1 MKKDVILTSGE
12 YSYYKNAPEVGRI
25 IDGISTGHGN
35 DGKVVAY
42 DNKHVMKLW
51 YDHDSIWELSPEIKE
66 EYVHNIKSLIEAKYS
81 YRYIFIPKNL
91 VIYNQ
96 EIVGYLLLYFR
107 GRNLDILSD
116 LLLFK
121 AFLLGLKRFEKEL
134 LIFSKEGF
142 KLNDVHAK
150 NLMVLQKHKIVS
162 FALIDPEENF
172 NDLYKHNIDEIRNV
186 LLEQIL
192 TENLKN
198 FIDSNA
204 NLKTAYY
211 LMQENQNEKLSVFLA
226 KIKSELETNTHIK
239 VKTMGDFR
247 NV

>member
-1 MKKDVILTSGE
+1 M
-12 YSYYKNAPEVGRI
+12 
-25 IDGISTGHGN
+25 
-35 DGKVVAY
+35 
-42 DNKHVMKLW
+42 
-51 YDHDSIWELSPEIKE
+51 
-66 EYVHNIKSLIEAKYS
+66 
-81 YRYIFIPKNL
+81 
-91 VIYNQ
+91 
-96 EIVGYLLLYFR
+96 
-107 GRNLDILSD
+107 
-116 LLLFK
+116 
-121 AFLLGLKRFEKEL
+121 

-162 FALIDPEENF
+162 FALIDPDPWQKSEENF